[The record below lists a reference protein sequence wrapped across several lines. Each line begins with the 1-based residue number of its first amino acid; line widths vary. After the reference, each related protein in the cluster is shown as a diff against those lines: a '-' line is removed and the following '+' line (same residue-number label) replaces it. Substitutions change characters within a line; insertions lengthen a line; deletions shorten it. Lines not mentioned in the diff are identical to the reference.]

1 MKKKVLVIAAHPDD
15 EVLGCGGTIAKHAKM
30 GDEINV
36 VILAEGITSRD
47 LERNRSQHTKE
58 LSHLAEAALEANKKL
73 GASNV
78 HLHNFPDNRMDS
90 IDLLDIV
97 KVIEHYMARY
107 SPQIVYTHHVGDVN
121 IDHQRIHNA
130 VITAC
135 RPMPHCKI
143 NSLLFFEVPSST
155 EWQIS
160 GSASYFMPNYYVDIA
175 EELQKKLDALK
186 IYQSEMREWPH
197 SRSIKAVEHLSR
209 WRGAS
214 VGLGA
219 AEAFVLG
226 RQIITDGER
235 SNYE

>member
-1 MKKKVLVIAAHPDD
+1 MNKKILIFAAHPDD
-15 EVLGCGGTIAKHAKM
+15 EVLGCGGTIAKHAKL

-58 LSHLAEAALEANKKL
+58 LSQLAEAALLANKKL
-73 GASNV
+73 GVSNV

-97 KVIEHYMARY
+97 KVIEHYIDLY
-107 SPQIVYTHHVGDVN
+107 SPHIVYTHHVGDVN
-121 IDHQRIHNA
+121 IDHQKIHNA

-135 RPMPHCKI
+135 RPMPNYKI
-143 NSLLFFEVPSST
+143 NSLLFFEIPSST

-160 GSASYFMPNYYVDIA
+160 GTASYFIPNYFVDITD
-175 EELQKKLDALK
+175 ELEMKLDALK
-186 IYQSEMREWPH
+186 IYHSEMREWPH

-214 VGLGA
+214 VGLDA

-226 RQIITDGER
+226 RKIITDEER
-235 SNYE
+235 SIYE